1 MDLATQLQPISQ
13 CCRYETSHWGLS
25 SHWRR
30 LKSWQSGEQ
39 CSTTWCVQQPPGP
52 RSSHMLY
59 GISICS
65 EAGEHTRAAVAA
77 VVFSK
82 RWGKKKPRSV
92 LCFPAGWCPFLY
104 PRDCLLYYIDWF
116 CLLYYIPF
124 LLHPFF
130 LVRSSEIIL
139 CASLAF
145 KLYMLIHVLTGT
157 QARSKLNRL
166 QWGITTNLLVYLA
179 ASWHYIYMYFR
190 VNKVICWLCAS
201 RYNTIMAGAQTQS
214 LKGCERSGSDGGY

>member
-1 MDLATQLQPISQ
+1 MSWQHCATWLWTWQPS
-13 CCRYETSHWGLS
+13 CNRYPSAAGTRHRTEGSAATGDAS
-25 SHWRR
+25 SHGSQASSAARHGVCSSLQGRAVHTCCTVSPFAAKRVNTRAQRWRR
-30 LKSWQSGEQ
+30 WSLASA
-39 CSTTWCVQQPPGP
+39 
-52 RSSHMLY
+52 
-59 GISICS
+59 
-65 EAGEHTRAAVAA
+65 EA
-77 VVFSK
+77 
-82 RWGKKKPRSV
+82 KKNPRSV

-179 ASWHYIYMYFR
+179 AS
-190 VNKVICWLCAS
+190 
-201 RYNTIMAGAQTQS
+201 
-214 LKGCERSGSDGGY
+214 